1 MNILGSL
8 YINGKKTV
16 SIISIPNT
24 LESVSNLSADSDL
37 YKINSSTVRFSGPN
51 SITFITDMGSGSRID
66 LKLVDSKV
74 VDEPLRKISGCEYY
88 IFTDKHV
95 YIKDKVYSGSIP
107 SSCQW
112 KIFPFVKLED
122 LVDFTPTND
131 IEEFFLEQGFAKE
144 LLEYTHILA
153 IPDFNEI
160 TATCNLSD
168 LLVKIEGDEYI
179 SASGRKG
186 TIPDI
191 DYVDGKIIYL
201 SDYPV
206 FTGDAKIIGYS
217 YNIKSLEKKCKQL
230 QDRIYQYGMK
240 KIESISSAMKAIIS
254 RLHDISNP
262 FQANGIYDDVVAIQV
277 KIRDLQ

>member
-8 YINGKKTV
+8 FINGKKTA

-24 LESVSNLSADSDL
+24 LENVSNLASEVNMYKSDH
-37 YKINSSTVRFSGPN
+37 STVRFSGPN
-51 SITFITDMGSGSRID
+51 SITFMTESGLGPRIE

-112 KIFPFVKLED
+112 KIFPFVKMDD
-122 LVDFTPTND
+122 LVDFTSTND

-160 TATCNLSD
+160 SSTCTLSD
-168 LLVKIEGDEYI
+168 LLVKIEDNEYI

-191 DYVDGKIIYL
+191 DYVDGRIIYL

-206 FTGDAKIIGYS
+206 FTGEAKNIGYS

-230 QDRIYQYGMK
+230 QDRLSRYGLE
-240 KIESISSAMKAIIS
+240 KIESISSAMKAIVS
-254 RLHDISNP
+254 RLRGISNP
-262 FQANGIYDDVVAIQV
+262 IQATGIYDDIVAIQL